1 MLGAA
6 AVVFLAAAALWLDM
20 GHEYRLELQAHQ
32 ALLASRASH
41 VRQVATLAL
50 GALRSGDAAALA
62 VLESFGESA
71 AVALVRW
78 DGSAGAAE
86 SLPPE
91 ASSWLPP
98 RPPTVPRGS
107 WVFLDPSQ
115 VPPGAAG
122 VSGLVAYFSP
132 EEGRWQAVV
141 LDLPRLFL
149 GDGLGEGQQR
159 SWLLALKLPGGLA
172 RFFSCER
179 VGFSP
184 RDWRC
189 SPQGAPTG
197 KELAAVPW
205 GEQVPWGDGVLLTHS
220 LVVAGGTLG
229 LGIWVRE
236 AGFASRASPG
246 WVVLVLLALLAS
258 SGGLALRQGLLAK
271 ERQQAGLAA
280 DLARRERELAAQ
292 IAEEQWRLLL
302 EGVKEPMLFLRD
314 EFVIRAN
321 QAAARLL
328 GFEHPGDCIGRRF
341 LDLVAAE
348 EQGRVAKLL
357 PAVAAS
363 LGSFTT
369 YLRGRDG
376 KRRTV
381 EIRPWKLEA
390 GEEVLT
396 ALSLTDHTP
405 RERAES
411 LLRVLLAHLGVGV
424 AFLDRKGKVLWAN
437 VALAQALGLRA
448 EDLQQRELLPFASP
462 TAWRTV
468 RRALA
473 RGWRGQEQALTV
485 PCRLAG
491 GVVEP
496 VHLAM
501 VPVPVA
507 GEVGGVL
514 LVAARHGVADP
525 EGRVGEAMSLV
536 EAVVARQTHRC
547 ANILQ
552 ALLAHPP
559 KGRGAAL
566 ARQRALEELA
576 QALRQMSALFRVP
589 GSGESPLELNGL
601 LESAGASLAPRLPP
615 TVRLLLRPW
624 HEPAWAQGNRELVEL
639 FLGEACE
646 VALQAIGEGV
656 GTVELAVERLP
667 SGQLRLAVAD
677 TGEVCHE
684 VDKQAATFPVRLY
697 ARALAWLVARALGGE
712 AGFRERPGFG
722 ARVWI
727 ELPAAAVHPSPQLQ
741 PGAPRPGKILVAED
755 EPSVRESLV
764 QALREAGYEVVEAAD
779 GRQAVELF
787 QQDPASYGLVV
798 LDLVMPEMDGRAVYQ
813 ELAKSPTR
821 PAVLLATGYAPR
833 QDPLLAELPVLLKPF
848 TLEAF
853 LREVERLLGAGGQAT
868 AASP

>member
-1 MLGAA
+1 
-6 AVVFLAAAALWLDM
+6 
-20 GHEYRLELQAHQ
+20 
-32 ALLASRASH
+32 
-41 VRQVATLAL
+41 
-50 GALRSGDAAALA
+50 
-62 VLESFGESA
+62 
-71 AVALVRW
+71 
-78 DGSAGAAE
+78 
-86 SLPPE
+86 
-91 ASSWLPP
+91 
-98 RPPTVPRGS
+98 
-107 WVFLDPSQ
+107 
-115 VPPGAAG
+115 
-122 VSGLVAYFSP
+122 
-132 EEGRWQAVV
+132 
-141 LDLPRLFL
+141 
-149 GDGLGEGQQR
+149 
-159 SWLLALKLPGGLA
+159 
-172 RFFSCER
+172 
-179 VGFSP
+179 
-184 RDWRC
+184 
-189 SPQGAPTG
+189 
-197 KELAAVPW
+197 
-205 GEQVPWGDGVLLTHS
+205 
-220 LVVAGGTLG
+220 
-229 LGIWVRE
+229 
-236 AGFASRASPG
+236 
-246 WVVLVLLALLAS
+246 
-258 SGGLALRQGLLAK
+258 
-271 ERQQAGLAA
+271 
-280 DLARRERELAAQ
+280 
-292 IAEEQWRLLL
+292 
-302 EGVKEPMLFLRD
+302 MLFLRD

-369 YLRGRDG
+369 YLRGRNG

-396 ALSLTDHTP
+396 ALSLTDHTA

-437 VALAQALGLRA
+437 AALAQAVGLRA

-491 GVVEP
+491 EVVEP

-514 LVAARHGVADP
+514 LVAARPGVADP

-552 ALLAHPP
+552 AILAHPP

-576 QALRQMSALFRVP
+576 QALRHMSELFRVP

-601 LESAGASLAPRLPP
+601 LESAGASLAARLPP

-624 HEPAWAQGNRELVEL
+624 HGPAWAQGNRELVEL

-677 TGEVCHE
+677 TGEVCQE
-684 VDKQAATFPVRLY
+684 DGKQAARS
-697 ARALAWLVARALGGE
+697 RCG
-712 AGFRERPGFG
+712 
-722 ARVWI
+722 
-727 ELPAAAVHPSPQLQ
+727 
-741 PGAPRPGKILVAED
+741 
-755 EPSVRESLV
+755 
-764 QALREAGYEVVEAAD
+764 
-779 GRQAVELF
+779 
-787 QQDPASYGLVV
+787 
-798 LDLVMPEMDGRAVYQ
+798 
-813 ELAKSPTR
+813 
-821 PAVLLATGYAPR
+821 
-833 QDPLLAELPVLLKPF
+833 F
-848 TLEAF
+848 TLAPWPGSWPGPWGGKRVF
-853 LREVERLLGAGGQAT
+853 GKGPGSVPGCGSSSRQPRSTPARSCNPVPQGPERSWWRMTNPACGKAWPRHWGKRGTRWWRPPMGGRRWSFSSKTQRVT
-868 AASP
+868 GWWSWTW

>member
-1 MLGAA
+1 
-6 AVVFLAAAALWLDM
+6 
-20 GHEYRLELQAHQ
+20 
-32 ALLASRASH
+32 

-98 RPPTVPRGS
+98 RPPAVPRGS

-132 EEGRWQAVV
+132 EEGRWQALV
-141 LDLPRLFL
+141 LDLPRLLL

-220 LVVAGGTLG
+220 LVVAGGSLG
-229 LGIWVRE
+229 LGIWVPE

-369 YLRGRDG
+369 YLRGRNG

-396 ALSLTDHTP
+396 ALSLTDHTA

-437 VALAQALGLRA
+437 VALAQAVGLRA

-462 TAWRTV
+462 TAWRAV
-468 RRALA
+468 RRAFA
-473 RGWRGQEQALTV
+473 RGRRGQEQALTV

-491 GVVEP
+491 EVVEP

-514 LVAARHGVADP
+514 LVAARPGVADP

-552 ALLAHPP
+552 AILAHPP

-589 GSGESPLELNGL
+589 GSGGSPLELNGL
-601 LESAGASLAPRLPP
+601 LESAGASLAA
-615 TVRLLLRPW
+615 
-624 HEPAWAQGNRELVEL
+624 PAAAYR
-639 FLGEACE
+639 AP
-646 VALQAIGEGV
+646 VAASL
-656 GTVELAVERLP
+656 
-667 SGQLRLAVAD
+667 
-677 TGEVCHE
+677 
-684 VDKQAATFPVRLY
+684 
-697 ARALAWLVARALGGE
+697 ARAGLGPGQPGAGGAFPAGGLRGGAAGHRRGGGHRGARRGAPAFGAAALGGGGYRGSVPGGWEASRHVPGAALRSRLGLARGPGLGGE

-741 PGAPRPGKILVAED
+741 PGAPRPGKILVADD
-755 EPSVRESLV
+755 EPSVRESLA
-764 QALREAGYEVVEAAD
+764 QALGEAGYEVVEAAD